1 GLGMALLGAKL
12 PQSLGGVRGREVF
25 SQLRELRRQPFL
37 GGDYPRIAPHGLR
50 QLEVGVEIVV
60 WTRSRFGRSCERVL
74 QRKEI
79 VVIPKPKAAHP
90 ERPQVVEHKWERL
103 KGLDRDWFLPSAV
116 CGRFGGTGFVE

>member
-1 GLGMALLGAKL
+1 MPGVERISPSRVVPRFIHVFDVDAADRLRPGLGMALLGAKL

-79 VVIPKPKAAHP
+79 VVIPKPKA
-90 ERPQVVEHKWERL
+90 
-103 KGLDRDWFLPSAV
+103 
-116 CGRFGGTGFVE
+116 